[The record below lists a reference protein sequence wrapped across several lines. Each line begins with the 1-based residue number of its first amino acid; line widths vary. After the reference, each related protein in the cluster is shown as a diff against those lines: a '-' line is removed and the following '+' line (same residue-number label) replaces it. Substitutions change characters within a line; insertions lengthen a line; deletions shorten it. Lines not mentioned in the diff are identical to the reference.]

1 MSARRLAWWAMAEA
15 GAREISIDSVVAQVA
30 SQVHVANNGTTIIL
44 SLADNAY
51 FSLDEVGGEI
61 WVALAEPIRVRDIC
75 ARIRARFEVD
85 EERCAQ
91 DTLRLVRELI
101 EAGLAVAR

>member
-1 MSARRLAWWAMAEA
+1 MSEA
-15 GAREISIDSVVAQVA
+15 GRREITIDSMVAQVT
-30 SQVHVANNGTTIIL
+30 SQVHVANKGTTIIL

-61 WVALAEPIRVRDIC
+61 WIALAEPIRVRDIC
-75 ARIRARFEVD
+75 ARILARFEVD
-85 EERCAQ
+85 EERCVQ

-101 EAGLAVAR
+101 DAGLAVAR